1 MPNTFAEVGTEA
13 GLVGQQ
19 LSRYT
24 TYMLVRWAHKERELC
39 SSHYTEYAKGW
50 ALRFLEGTE
59 YQNSD
64 REGIAVLNAIDKEGS
79 YDQIK
84 ACVAKEQAKDQS
96 DWP

>member
-13 GLVGQQ
+13 GLIGQQ

-24 TYMLVRWAHKERELC
+24 AYMLVRWAHKERELC
-39 SSHYTEYAKGW
+39 SAHYTEYAKGW

-59 YQNSD
+59 YQYSD
-64 REGIAVLNAIDKEGS
+64 REGIAVLNAIDREGS

-84 ACVAKEQAKDQS
+84 EYAAKTED
-96 DWP
+96 

>member
-13 GLVGQQ
+13 RLVGQQ

-39 SSHYTEYAKGW
+39 SSHYTEYAKEW

-59 YQNSD
+59 YQYSD

-84 ACVAKEQAKDQS
+84 ECATKTED
-96 DWP
+96 